1 MANKDNTQMDLE
13 SKMLFSELDHFIAKS
28 QEKSDGG
35 STEIIAAK
43 SFKIEIEASIIARS
57 NLDQEVRSKIDKARQ
72 WLNQKMDG
80 LKTEEDGQE
89 NKGPISSNSIVTR
102 SSSPVS
108 SGEALN
114 FFQCLPCDP
123 KAMAADHHMYCLRR
137 CFEKLMNTLLV
148 VSAEI
153 ERIKAGV
160 SAGLEKT
167 RESSFV
173 SKVALSESDEFSPKT
188 TDIDESNK
196 EDNRNASDHPE
207 EQGNEHDLPSKAQG
221 GGDAEEDDR
230 NASDHPEEQGNEQAL
245 PSKAQ
250 DGGDA
255 EEDDRNASDHP
266 EEQGNEHALPEED
279 NGNASDHPGEQGNE
293 HDLPSKTPG
302 GGYAEEDNGNASDHP
317 GEQGN
322 EHALPGKVQDGG
334 DAEED
339 DRNKSDH
346 PEEQGNEQDLPGYA
360 EEDNGNASDD
370 HPGEQGN
377 EHDLPGKTPGGGYA
391 EEDNGNASD
400 HPGEQG
406 NEHALPGKVQDG
418 GDAEEDDRNK
428 SDHPEEQGNEQ
439 DLPGKTQDGGD
450 AEEDD
455 RNASDHPEEQGNE
468 HDLPS
473 KAPGGG
479 DAEETQLSQKSK
491 QSRKIKRKPR
501 EIRSTLVHEPGDT
514 SSNLEA
520 GSREIASTVKRWLNQ
535 KALIG
540 GDATGDQDQ
549 GDTYS
554 VLIVDDDR
562 NARDAIQRYT
572 IRIGE
577 QKHCTMEFQEAKNG
591 KEAVYLHLAGA
602 SFDLIVMDDHM
613 PIMTGIQATQLLRK
627 MGVKSQIVGVTSEPD
642 HQAFIDAG
650 FNTCVRK
657 PRSIA

>member
-89 NKGPISSNSIVTR
+89 NKGPISSNSIITR

-266 EEQGNEHALPEED
+266 EEQGNEHALP
-279 NGNASDHPGEQGNE
+279 
-293 HDLPSKTPG
+293 
-302 GGYAEEDNGNASDHP
+302 
-317 GEQGN
+317 
-322 EHALPGKVQDGG
+322 GKVQDGG

-346 PEEQGNEQDLPGYA
+346 PEEQGNEQDLPEYEEEDNGNASDHPGEQGNEHDLPGKTPGGGYA
-360 EEDNGNASDD
+360 EEDNGNASD

-479 DAEETQLSQKSK
+479 DAEEY
-491 QSRKIKRKPR
+491 
-501 EIRSTLVHEPGDT
+501 
-514 SSNLEA
+514 
-520 GSREIASTVKRWLNQ
+520 
-535 KALIG
+535 AL
-540 GDATGDQDQ
+540 
-549 GDTYS
+549 
-554 VLIVDDDR
+554 
-562 NARDAIQRYT
+562 
-572 IRIGE
+572 
-577 QKHCTMEFQEAKNG
+577 KF
-591 KEAVYLHLAGA
+591 
-602 SFDLIVMDDHM
+602 
-613 PIMTGIQATQLLRK
+613 LLRLL
-627 MGVKSQIVGVTSEPD
+627 
-642 HQAFIDAG
+642 F
-650 FNTCVRK
+650 CVR
-657 PRSIA
+657 SEMFVFG